1 MLFAIGATLVLL
13 RRTYRKSCFPAVLW
27 AVCAG
32 YIFLLLYAT
41 LLSRPPSDA
50 RMYQLEPFASLKGAF
65 EMAEGTGLRLQ
76 APQALEGI
84 FLNLCLCVPVGY
96 LLPLAFL
103 QRGKQMRFWQ
113 VICAGA
119 AVSASTVHRGQRAF
133 ARIPREQLAVQQ
145 VPQRCTHG
153 VCGNNLRAREHQ
165 LYHHLQRALRYS
177 NNTHILRIASL
188 IDPAAFFLFSYKMLP
203 SRRS

>member
-1 MLFAIGATLVLL
+1 MLPLIPYNGFLRPLLMLFITGATLVLL

-41 LLSRPPSDA
+41 LLSRTPSDA
-50 RMYQLEPFASLKGAF
+50 RMYRLEPLASLKGAF

-84 FLNLCLCVPVGY
+84 FLNLCLCVPVVY

-119 AVSASTVHRGQRAF
+119 AVSAIIELTQFVTCLGMLELDDWLLNTMGIALGGLLYRKLF
-133 ARIPREQLAVQQ
+133 PRD
-145 VPQRCTHG
+145 
-153 VCGNNLRAREHQ
+153 AREC
-165 LYHHLQRALRYS
+165 AL
-177 NNTHILRIASL
+177 
-188 IDPAAFFLFSYKMLP
+188 PAMY
-203 SRRS
+203 R